1 MVVVGSNRTGAEL
14 RKKPRQPFHY
24 RASILTPSDPTPRS
38 CSIADISETGAKVS
52 VEIEH
57 ELPDQFILFLTP
69 NGATRRLC
77 QVIWRNGLTVGV
89 RFIRGDE

>member
-1 MVVVGSNRTGAEL
+1 MVVVGNYRAGAEL

-24 RASILTPSDPTPRS
+24 RASFLTPSDPTPRS
-38 CSIADISETGAKVS
+38 CSIADISETGAKVTA
-52 VEIEH
+52 ETDG
-57 ELPDQFILFLTP
+57 ELPDQFILLLTP

-89 RFIRGDE
+89 RFIHGDE